1 LSATAL
7 VALFP
12 ELEPLL
18 GAWRRRYTGDGLRG
32 MPPHV
37 TLIFPFAD
45 SSEVDDVLEPLERV
59 FAAVTP
65 FELALRQTARFPGLL
80 YLRPEPAETFV
91 VITEALVNAF
101 PDFPP
106 YAGEFAEIV
115 PHITVAQGDDEVLA
129 AAERELEAQLP
140 VKSRVERAWLVEDT
154 AGGWRRHTA
163 FPLDRRT
170 SV

>member
-1 LSATAL
+1 
-7 VALFP
+7 
-12 ELEPLL
+12 
-18 GAWRRRYTGDGLRG
+18 

-45 SSEVDDVLEPLERV
+45 SLEADDFLEPLGRV
-59 FAAVTP
+59 FGAFAP
-65 FELALRQTARFPGLL
+65 FEIALRQTGRFPGLL
-80 YLRPEPAETFV
+80 YLRPEPAEAFV
-91 VITEALVNAF
+91 AITEALVNAF

-106 YAGEFAEIV
+106 YAGEFAEII
-115 PHITVAQGDDEVLA
+115 PHVTVAQGDDEVLA
-129 AAERELEAQLP
+129 AAEQELEQQLP

-163 FPLDRRT
+163 FPLERRK

>member
-1 LSATAL
+1 
-7 VALFP
+7 
-12 ELEPLL
+12 
-18 GAWRRRYTGDGLRG
+18 
-32 MPPHV
+32 M
-37 TLIFPFAD
+37 
-45 SSEVDDVLEPLERV
+45 
-59 FAAVTP
+59 
-65 FELALRQTARFPGLL
+65 
-80 YLRPEPAETFV
+80 

-163 FPLDRRT
+163 FPLERRT

>member
-1 LSATAL
+1 
-7 VALFP
+7 
-12 ELEPLL
+12 
-18 GAWRRRYTGDGLRG
+18 

-45 SSEVDDVLEPLERV
+45 SSEVDDLLEPLGRV
-59 FAAVTP
+59 FAAFTP
-65 FELALRQTARFPGLL
+65 
-80 YLRPEPAETFV
+80 ETFV

-163 FPLDRRT
+163 FPLERRT